1 MYISEITNDKPTEF
15 VSDLEKEVYN
25 KLEELNI
32 EYDRVDNDVVE
43 SMEEC
48 IEISNKL
55 GAEIRK
61 TIIVC
66 NRQKTDFYLVIL
78 PADKRFDSKLFSQKM
93 ECARVSFASGE
104 DMENLLGVV
113 PGSATVMSLVK
124 DKENKVKVII
134 DEEVAKEEYFSCN
147 TGANTRHIKIKTS
160 DLIEKILPELN
171 HEPTIISL

>member
-1 MYISEITNDKPTEF
+1 
-15 VSDLEKEVYN
+15 
-25 KLEELNI
+25 
-32 EYDRVDNDVVE
+32 
-43 SMEEC
+43 
-48 IEISNKL
+48 
-55 GAEIRK
+55 
-61 TIIVC
+61 
-66 NRQKTDFYLVIL
+66 
-78 PADKRFDSKLFSQKM
+78 
-93 ECARVSFASGE
+93 
-104 DMENLLGVV
+104 MENLLGVV

>member
-1 MYISEITNDKPTEF
+1 MYISEITNEKPTEF
-15 VSDLEKEVYN
+15 ASDLEKEVYN

-104 DMENLLGVV
+104 DMESLLGVA